1 MASLNAGHSK
11 EIGEKLY
18 AEQIRLLYS
27 KSAKRPT
34 LHLISLSI
42 LVAVVINHVNIVYIF
57 TWALLLIG
65 INVYRFVDINTTQ
78 KVINDITDIEGIHK
92 RFSYS
97 AGMIGAIYGIGI
109 VCFFNYLP
117 ILNQVYLL
125 LLIAVM
131 TPAGLVSFSSDKL
144 SFDMYVYP
152 LLIPPIIWLFL
163 QGQFEYFYIG
173 ICSIIYLC
181 VVKKLFIWN
190 YDTLT
195 NAIRLKIENAHL
207 LESLKIVNSRLEV
220 LSVIDDLTNVANRRS
235 LDETLEKEWLRA
247 QRMKVPLSMLILDI
261 DYFKEYNDEFGHQKG
276 DECLTYIAKFMK
288 ESLSRSSDFVAR
300 YGGEEFC
307 IIMPDTNMTGAIKL
321 AEKIH
326 SGIRDLKIPNPS
338 SKVSKY
344 LTVSIGLAS
353 TVPVDGDT
361 HMDLI
366 YTSDK
371 ALYKAKSDG
380 RNIIRTKEMLDK
392 NPKPQ
397 LVV

>member
-1 MASLNAGHSK
+1 MY
-11 EIGEKLY
+11 ID
-18 AEQIRLLYS
+18 
-27 KSAKRPT
+27 
-34 LHLISLSI
+34 LSTSI
-42 LVAVVINHVNIVYIF
+42 EHK
-57 TWALLLIG
+57 
-65 INVYRFVDINTTQ
+65 
-78 KVINDITDIEGIHK
+78 KVINDITDVDDIHK

>member
-1 MASLNAGHSK
+1 
-11 EIGEKLY
+11 
-18 AEQIRLLYS
+18 
-27 KSAKRPT
+27 
-34 LHLISLSI
+34 
-42 LVAVVINHVNIVYIF
+42 
-57 TWALLLIG
+57 
-65 INVYRFVDINTTQ
+65 
-78 KVINDITDIEGIHK
+78 
-92 RFSYS
+92 
-97 AGMIGAIYGIGI
+97 MIGAIYGIGI

-321 AEKIH
+321 AEKFIQVLE
-326 SGIRDLKIPNPS
+326 I
-338 SKVSKY
+338 
-344 LTVSIGLAS
+344 
-353 TVPVDGDT
+353 
-361 HMDLI
+361 
-366 YTSDK
+366 
-371 ALYKAKSDG
+371 
-380 RNIIRTKEMLDK
+380 
-392 NPKPQ
+392 
-397 LVV
+397 